1 MDFID
6 FIENKNDR
14 LEMTEKAGL
23 YCVMQ
28 SNIPKNLQ
36 AFRCGLAGKPVDS
49 ATKFKSGE
57 GSFKSRFAQYLN
69 YWRPERNAAKVFAVL
84 TVPRKSIM
92 GFAERVMPEQQDGD
106 NREPYQLL
114 HLGKTLIEIRERQY
128 HQLLV
133 KFGMNRLGLPGTEES
148 RKRGEFFRGP
158 LETCI
163 KALKGIGTGDLYL
176 FESNDISKIKKIEL
190 RKRGVSI
197 TPDQVELRS
206 SPRFSAAEDLIEQMI
221 NDKPTQKAMAK
232 LADIRTTPE
241 TNIRKSRRL
250 EGLDII
256 MDGKELDALK
266 KNPKRAVAT
275 IQQLARI
282 RRSPRLQNI

>member
-6 FIENKNDR
+6 FINNQDGR

-28 SNIPKNLQ
+28 SNIPKHLS
-36 AFRCGLAGKPVDS
+36 AFRCGLAGRPIDS
-49 ATKFKSGE
+49 ATQFKSTE
-57 GSFKSRFAQYLN
+57 GSFKSRFLQYLN

-84 TVPRKSIM
+84 TVPRKTIM
-92 GFAERVMPEQQDGD
+92 GFAERVMPEQQEGD

-133 KFGMNRLGLPGTEES
+133 KYGMKRLGMSGTQET
-148 RKRGEFFRGP
+148 RKRGEFFRGS

-163 KALKGIGTGDLYL
+163 RALKGIGTGDLYL
-176 FESNDISKIKKIEL
+176 FKDNNEVEKITLK
-190 RKRGVSI
+190 KRGVTI
-197 TPDQVELRS
+197 NPDQVALRS
-206 SPRFSAAEDLIEQMI
+206 SPRFSAAEDLIEQMMT
-221 NDKPTQKAMAK
+221 DTPTQRAMAK
-232 LADIRTTPE
+232 LSQIRLSTPE
-241 TNIRKSRRL
+241 TNIRRSPRL
-250 EGLDII
+250 ERLEIV
-256 MDGKELDALK
+256 MDGSELDALRK
-266 KNPKRAVAT
+266 QPRRAVAT
-275 IQQLARI
+275 VQQLARI

>member
-1 MDFID
+1 MDVID
-6 FIENKNDR
+6 FINNTDDR

-28 SNIPKNLQ
+28 SNIPKHLQ
-36 AFRCGLAGKPVDS
+36 AHRCGLAGKPVDS

-114 HLGKTLIEIRERQY
+114 HLEKPLIEIRERQY

-133 KFGMNRLGLPGTEES
+133 KYGMNRLGMPGTEES

-158 LETCI
+158 LEICI
-163 KALKGIGTGDLYL
+163 KALRQIGTGDLYL
-176 FESNDISKIKKIEL
+176 FKNNKYND
-190 RKRGVSI
+190 RWVWPPPPFGCPCVY
-197 TPDQVELRS
+197 
-206 SPRFSAAEDLIEQMI
+206 I
-221 NDKPTQKAMAK
+221 NNTQ
-232 LADIRTTPE
+232 
-241 TNIRKSRRL
+241 
-250 EGLDII
+250 
-256 MDGKELDALK
+256 
-266 KNPKRAVAT
+266 NPKFAPGR
-275 IQQLARI
+275 LWRNKRCRI
-282 RRSPRLQNI
+282 SWG